1 MMNSNFSGLMMAF
14 FCFLSFLGSTAVQAQ
29 TTNGPLYYYL
39 TNYEGRIVADT
50 DPGTDLASEVTLG
63 EISDTHDCRYEENYF
78 LYARGSNGEFVRAPA
93 GLSALLLNANPD
105 EDPVVLSEGGAPG
118 TYTLSVQWYAGNN
131 SLEIRDAGGQLLLKL
146 NRPIALSAGP
156 DLQINT
162 PETVTIPV
170 CDATANF
177 IITFIVEE
185 SCSNQPISW
194 NNASL
199 NFGAFSAVLN
209 FTGNNYREYIIT
221 TPETPGNYPVFFT
234 YMNAL
239 GQTVT
244 ASKTVTVTAAV
255 ANQPPTIAFLDVDS
269 FYYYSSE
276 IFWGYVFT
284 DTIYISE
291 ECPVVSLGLLPVVSL
306 IVEDDCEPI
315 NLSQVLFSGGGSG
328 LPNGFTFTIPIDPVT
343 LYLETLGRISTPGTY
358 FITAYYREARATL
371 QLVVLERPGGLA
383 IAATEPADLRFVA
396 DINGVCD
403 TTLSLPFFVSFDRS
417 CGILDPARME
427 TFLDGQ
433 PISHTAFN
441 ASFNR
446 FFYSYDGVSINMTG
460 EHSLHFRYER
470 PDGEIWELTRPLYLE
485 VTPRQLNSPI
495 LILPPDTVS
504 LALNTCTGQPA
515 SYWFEAHL
523 ADVCTDLEAVQTTFG
538 QNTIPVRPGLSLL
551 RLPAPGQYPLTAEAI
566 NPAGL
571 ISRDTVVV
579 AVADNSPEAPVCQ
592 PTISLPIG
600 ASGTAELSPEMAL
613 GADAG
618 CLSPNDYMVRV
629 LDGQPDNLGQVDG
642 CGSYTY
648 EVYAPNQTPTQ
659 GFVGAFLAENWAL
672 RTPTQGSVTFGPQE
686 LNIALVAQRDY
697 AALAYTFGAAGE
709 WAADY
714 QYLPVPNGATLQFR
728 LLDEAG
734 QLLADWESANQGAI
748 VRQVEAGHTLLLY
761 LSIDAAGAA
770 PLDMTLSNWQFTP
783 ATSGAPICSG
793 TVIAEDTTPPT
804 TAIAAEAEVVLS
816 PSGLAEIGAT
826 ELDAGSADN
835 CGPITQQL
843 RRQYTRDPLTCATVA
858 PYYGPWGETVDFNC
872 CDACEAVAVEVR
884 TTDGAG
890 LESVAAASVF
900 VRDDRQPVI
909 TAFEIEPACCPN
921 PAACQGAFQ
930 YSFRAESGC
939 NVRRPTVTV
948 ALDLNADGSP
958 DADLTA
964 ATVPQP
970 NNRYKITGWTAPEGQ
985 HALLLRAVDACGN
998 IAAATVPF
1006 QVLDCSG
1013 EAPPIIM
1020 LSDGSY
1026 GLPQGIDQPLL
1037 LTGQPN
1043 PFTDQTVLRY
1053 WLPAEGEAQMQVL
1066 DAAGRQVLMRGGAH
1080 DAGWQEW
1087 LLTAADL
1094 PAAGIYTVVL
1104 YYRGQ
1109 ALRQRVAR
1117 L

>member
-199 NFGAFSAVLN
+199 NFGAFVAVLN
-209 FTGNNYREYIIT
+209 FTGSNYRLYQVT
-221 TPETPGNYPVFFT
+221 TPETPGNYPIFAT
-234 YMNAL
+234 YVNAL

-244 ASKTVTVTAAV
+244 ISKTVTVTAAV
-255 ANQPPTIAFLDVDS
+255 ANQPARIFFNDNLDYSAPIPPGFEFVDTV
-269 FYYYSSE
+269 YLSE
-276 IFWGYVFT
+276 CRLAGRMIILG
-284 DTIYISE
+284 I
-291 ECPVVSLGLLPVVSL
+291 VVA
-306 IVEDDCEPI
+306 DDCEPI
-315 NLSQVLFSGGGSG
+315 NIAQITFNGGGSG
-328 LPNGFTFTIPIDPVT
+328 LPNLNGAGFFFTDPIGPGKM
-343 LYLETLGRISTPGTY
+343 YLELQGTISTPGTY
-358 FITAYYREARATL
+358 FPLVTYNGVQGTL
-371 QLVVLERPGGLA
+371 RLVVLERPGRLS
-383 IAATEPADLRFVA
+383 ITATQPADLRFVA

-417 CGILDPARME
+417 CGTLDPARME

-446 FFYSYDGVSINMTG
+446 FFYSYDGVLINMTG

-504 LALNTCTGQPA
+504 LALNACTGQPA

-748 VRQVEAGHTLLLY
+748 ARQVEAGHTLLLY

-783 ATSGAPICSG
+783 AAPGAPICSG

-804 TAIAAEAEVVLS
+804 TAIAPEAEVVLS
-816 PSGLAEIGAT
+816 PSGLAGIGAT

-843 RRQYTRDPLTCATVA
+843 RRQYTHDPLTCATVA

-998 IAAATVPF
+998 TATATVPF

-1053 WLPAEGEAQMQVL
+1053 WLPAAGEAQLQVL

-1094 PAAGIYTVVL
+1094 PAAGVYTITL

>member
-14 FCFLSFLGSTAVQAQ
+14 FCFLSFLGSTAVQGQ

-39 TNYEGRIVADT
+39 TNYEGRLVADT
-50 DPGTDLASEVTLG
+50 DPGTALASETTLG
-63 EISDTHDCRYEENYF
+63 EITDTYDCRYEENYF
-78 LYARGSNGEFVRAPA
+78 LYARGSDGEFVRAPA

-105 EDPVVLSEGGAPG
+105 EDLVVLSEGGAAG

-131 SLEIRDAGGQLLLKL
+131 RLEIRDAGGQLLLTL
-146 NRPIALSAGP
+146 NRAIALPAGP
-156 DLQINT
+156 DLRIDA

-170 CDATANF
+170 CATRANF
-177 IITFIVEE
+177 FMTFTVEE
-185 SCSNQPISW
+185 SCDNQPISW
-194 NNASL
+194 NNVSL
-199 NFGAFSAVLN
+199 TFGAFSGGLN
-209 FTGNNYREYIIT
+209 FTGNNYREYILT
-221 TPETPGNYPVFFT
+221 TPQTPGNYPIFFT

-239 GQTVT
+239 GQSVTV
-244 ASKTVTVTAAV
+244 SKIITVTAA
-255 ANQPPTIAFLDVDS
+255 AGNYPPTIAFWAWNLTDYNWDTVLS
-269 FYYYSSE
+269 
-276 IFWGYVFT
+276 
-284 DTIYISE
+284 DTIYINE
-291 ECPVVSLGLLPVVSL
+291 DCPPVGFWPVISFV
-306 IVEDDCEPI
+306 IEDDCEPI
-315 NLSQVLFSGGGSG
+315 NIAQITFNGGGSG
-328 LPNGFTFTIPIDPVT
+328 LPNLNGAGFFFTDPIGPGKM
-343 LYLETLGRISTPGTY
+343 YLEVQGNVSTPGTY
-358 FITAYYREARATL
+358 FPLVIYRGVQATL
-371 QLVVLERPGGLA
+371 RLVVLERPGRLA
-383 IAATEPADLRFVA
+383 ITATQPADLRFVA

-403 TTLSLPFFVSFDRS
+403 TTLSLPFSVSFDGS
-417 CGILDPARME
+417 CGVLDPARME

-441 ASFNR
+441 ANWNR
-446 FFYSYDGVSINMTG
+446 FSYSYDGFSINMTG

-551 RLPAPGQYPLTAEAI
+551 RIPAPGQYPLTAEAI

-600 ASGTAELSPEMAL
+600 ASGTAELSPEMLL

-659 GFVGAFLAENWAL
+659 GFVGAFLAGNWAL

-714 QYLPVPNGATLQFR
+714 QYLPVPDGATLQFR

-748 VRQVEAGHTLLLY
+748 ARQVEAGHTLLLY

-770 PLDMTLSNWQFTP
+770 PLSLTLSNWQFTP
-783 ATSGAPICSG
+783 AAPGAPICTG
-793 TVIAEDTTPPT
+793 TVIIEDTTPPT
-804 TAIAAEAEVVLS
+804 TAIAPEAEVVLS
-816 PSGLAEIGAT
+816 ASGQAEIGAT

-921 PAACQGAFQ
+921 PEACQGAFQ

-985 HALLLRAVDACGN
+985 HALLLRAVDGCGN
-998 IAAATVPF
+998 TATATVPF

-1037 LTGQPN
+1037 LPGEPN

-1053 WLPAEGEAQMQVL
+1053 WLPAAGEAQLQVL